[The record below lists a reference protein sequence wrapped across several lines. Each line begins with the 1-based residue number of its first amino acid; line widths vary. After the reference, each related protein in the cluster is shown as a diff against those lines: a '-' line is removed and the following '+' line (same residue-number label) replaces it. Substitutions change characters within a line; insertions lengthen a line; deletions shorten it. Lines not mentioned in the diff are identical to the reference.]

1 MTQATMAAPK
11 ESFAALLD
19 ETLGSEGT
27 IEGAVLRGVVVKIV
41 NDFLVVDVGL
51 KSEGLVPLREF
62 ASPSET
68 KIPEVGDEVDVYVE
82 RYEDR
87 NGQVVLS
94 REKARREESWVDL
107 EKAHMNNQNAMGSI
121 SGRVKGGY
129 TVDLNGATAFLPNSQ
144 VDVRPIRDI
153 SPLIGVQQPFQ
164 ILKIDRKRGNIV
176 VSRRAIMEESRAE
189 ARSDFVATLAEG
201 QVLKGVVKNITDYGA
216 FVDLGGIDG
225 LLHVTDI
232 SWKRVNHPSEA
243 LHVGQTIDVQVIKFN
258 HESQRISLGMKQLEV
273 DPWVEV
279 AANFVVGEKYTGK
292 VTNITEYGAFVELTS
307 GIEGLVHV
315 SEMSWNKKASDPQ
328 KLVTSGQEVAVIVLE
343 VDTDKRRI
351 SLGMKQAQENPF
363 SGFEAAHP
371 VGTDVDAIIKSL
383 SKTGVVLDLGDGL
396 EGFVAAE
403 DLDWVDGAKALKNL
417 AEGQTLSARVLEID
431 TDKDRVIMGVKQT
444 QPVPATAVASG
455 NVKKGQIVTC
465 TVAKVQENG
474 IEVTIGDDSVTA
486 FIRRA
491 DLSRDRSEQRPD
503 RFAVGEKVDAMITA
517 LDKDSGKLTL
527 SIKAKELDEE
537 KRVMAEYGSTDSGA
551 SLGDILG
558 PAMRQAVDKK

>member
-1 MTQATMAAPK
+1 
-11 ESFAALLD
+11 
-19 ETLGSEGT
+19 
-27 IEGAVLRGVVVKIV
+27 
-41 NDFLVVDVGL
+41 
-51 KSEGLVPLREF
+51 
-62 ASPSET
+62 
-68 KIPEVGDEVDVYVE
+68 
-82 RYEDR
+82 
-87 NGQVVLS
+87 
-94 REKARREESWVDL
+94 
-107 EKAHMNNQNAMGSI
+107 
-121 SGRVKGGY
+121 
-129 TVDLNGATAFLPNSQ
+129 
-144 VDVRPIRDI
+144 
-153 SPLIGVQQPFQ
+153 
-164 ILKIDRKRGNIV
+164 
-176 VSRRAIMEESRAE
+176 
-189 ARSDFVATLAEG
+189 VATLAEV